1 MSTHSEDIWDDDPFA
16 DSVQRATKQQALKSK
31 HNEVE
36 DDDSLAQE
44 LLPADKMS
52 FTVSDAESASWV
64 VRKIW
69 KRERAR
75 RASRNGP
82 KRELQEAK
90 REEEFFARRFGPDLE
105 AWVAE
110 NINGRKT
117 LRLPRRNSGFSYQAP
132 HSTNRG

>member
-16 DSVQRATKQQALKSK
+16 DSVTARHETASIEVEA
-31 HNEVE
+31 NEVE

-64 VRKIW
+64 VRKIL

-82 KRELQEAK
+82 NANCKKPNVKKSSLCAVSAPTWK
-90 REEEFFARRFGPDLE
+90 HGS
-105 AWVAE
+105 
-110 NINGRKT
+110 RKT
-117 LRLPRRNSGFSYQAP
+117 
-132 HSTNRG
+132 